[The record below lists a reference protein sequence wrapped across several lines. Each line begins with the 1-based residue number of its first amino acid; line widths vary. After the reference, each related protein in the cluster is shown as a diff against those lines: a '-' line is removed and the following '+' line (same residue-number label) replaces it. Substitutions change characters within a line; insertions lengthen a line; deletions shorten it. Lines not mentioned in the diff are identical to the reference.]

1 MTEAEARVQI
11 EAFKAS
17 IPGVERWRRR
27 LIETAALASPP
38 SVETIGGRRRVLPS
52 LGPDAAST
60 AARFN
65 HSSWSQRMEVE
76 LLAPVMGH
84 LTPGKLL
91 YSTVEPGSKPVP
103 SI

>member
-1 MTEAEARVQI
+1 MLYGSGPARFAQEMGVTEAEARVQI

-38 SVETIGGRRRVLPS
+38 SVETIGGRRRGLPS

-60 AARFN
+60 AT
-65 HSSWSQRMEVE
+65 
-76 LLAPVMGH
+76 G
-84 LTPGKLL
+84 
-91 YSTVEPGSKPVP
+91 
-103 SI
+103 